1 MAWKF
6 LTKRKRDDLVC
17 MTRGV
22 KVKEYSKQFL
32 SEHIIFEVEV
42 VIQAEQFSVKITN
55 TNIIKIF

>member
-1 MAWKF
+1 
-6 LTKRKRDDLVC
+6 VC

-55 TNIIKIF
+55 TNIFKIF